1 MRGKES
7 MGEGCLSYPG
17 KYVQKRR
24 WRKIVVKYFN
34 GKETVEEALEGMESR
49 IFQHEYDHLL
59 GKTI

>member
-1 MRGKES
+1 